1 MVDTLLLTLL
11 IVTISLLLLGVKLLF
26 VKDGKFPDTHISHN
40 KAMREKGIGCVQSQ
54 DRQAQRKT
62 LYTADELEKMVRQ
75 S

>member
-1 MVDTLLLTLL
+1 MVNTLLLTLL

-26 VKDGKFPDTHISHN
+26 VKNGKFPDTHISQN

-54 DRQAQRKT
+54 DRQARRKS

-75 S
+75 